1 MCQRTQSKCSL
12 LISKQIPAGDQLGER
27 VMCYY
32 SSVAPT
38 ELIERLE
45 KRIIDELLRQMSHRL
60 MMPGLIC

>member
-12 LISKQIPAGDQLGER
+12 LLSEQIPAGDQLRER

-32 SSVAPT
+32 SSVGAT

-45 KRIIDELLRQMSHRL
+45 KRIIDELLRQMVHRL
-60 MMPGLIC
+60 MMLRLIC